1 MTRFKL
7 ALALETLGLPLRPAL
22 DAAARLTLDG
32 VQADAV
38 GPLAPDEL
46 GPTARRELRTLL
58 RAHLVELVALNCPL
72 RRGLDNA
79 EALDARLAHLRK
91 VANLAAELGC
101 PRLVMPMPALPRE
114 TEKAR
119 EEVLRQS
126 LSELARI
133 GDATGVSISLEVG
146 LDPPATTRD
155 YLASFDTGSLRVN
168 LDPAAILVGG
178 GSPVDAVLIYGDRID
193 HVQARDA
200 RQGVSG
206 GSREVPLGE
215 GDVDWNLLVA
225 TLDATGYRAYLTV
238 DTEIGRDR
246 AAVARH
252 GVEFLRRFVPP
263 PRR

>member
-7 ALALETLGLPLRPAL
+7 AIALETLGLPLRPAL
-22 DAAARLTLDG
+22 DAAARLALDG
-32 VQADAV
+32 VQVDAV
-38 GPLAPDEL
+38 GPLAPDDL
-46 GPTARRELRTLL
+46 GTTARRELRTLL

-72 RRGLDNA
+72 RRGLDNP

-91 VANLAAELGC
+91 VAHLAAELGC

-114 TEKAR
+114 DEPKRA
-119 EEVLRQS
+119 EVLRQS
-126 LSELARI
+126 LGELARI
-133 GDATGVSISLEVG
+133 GDATGVAMSLEVG
-146 LDPPATTRD
+146 LDPAAATRD
-155 YLASFDTGSLRVN
+155 YLAGFDTGSLRVN
-168 LDPAAILVGG
+168 LDPAALLTGG
-178 GSPVDAVLIYGDRID
+178 DLPVDAVLTYGERVD

-200 RQGVSG
+200 RKGVSG
-206 GSREVPLGE
+206 GAREVPLGE

-225 TLDATGYRAYLTV
+225 TLDAAGYRGYLTV
-238 DTEIGRDR
+238 DTEIGDRR